1 MCIAERN
8 AFSNK
13 VISCVRCIRET
24 VLCTVLH
31 AVFFEVHGRKHA
43 IEQSQASFY
52 GVDGIEGQ
60 LFILL
65 HIFVVRQ
72 RDSLHGG
79 EH

>member
-31 AVFFEVHGRKHA
+31 AVFFEAHGRKHA

-72 RDSLHGG
+72 RDSLHSG

>member
-31 AVFFEVHGRKHA
+31 AVFFEAHGRKHA
-43 IEQSQASFY
+43 IEQSQSAFY

-72 RDSLHGG
+72 RDSLHSG